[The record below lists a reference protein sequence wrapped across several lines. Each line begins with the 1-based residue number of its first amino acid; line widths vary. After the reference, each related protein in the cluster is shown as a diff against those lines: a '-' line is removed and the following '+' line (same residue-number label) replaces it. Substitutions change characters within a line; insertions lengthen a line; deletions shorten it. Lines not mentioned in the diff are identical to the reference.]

1 MFVEFCSIWRRQGS
15 LGGIGREG
23 ESGGRGGGEIII
35 IIYIQYVVSY
45 L

>member
-1 MFVEFCSIWRRQGS
+1 MEEAGELRGN
-15 LGGIGREG
+15 REG

-35 IIYIQYVVSY
+35 IIYIQYIVSY

>member
-1 MFVEFCSIWRRQGS
+1 MEEAGELRGNREGD
-15 LGGIGREG
+15 REG
-23 ESGGRGGGEIII
+23 ESGGRCEIII

>member
-1 MFVEFCSIWRRQGS
+1 MEEAGELRGNREGD
-15 LGGIGREG
+15 REG
-23 ESGGRGGGEIII
+23 ESGGRGEII